1 MDRRRKK
8 VGCAAAHTL
17 GESRKNLFFFC
28 PSWKKAFLLFR
39 ASANA
44 DDDEAKGREEG
55 EMKDSSV
62 FPAHVRGRGE
72 KKCFSPNRIPPS
84 SDRSSFERQQSQR
97 GGIRQLQ
104 RNCCL
109 CCISLFSLLPSS
121 PSPLSCLDRAPLLA
135 TFGQFHGLTVAP
147 SSSSSSETA
156 AGRRLGKT
164 EEGEDGGGKR
174 KRRRKRGKKKKNE
187 NKKGTFH

>member
-1 MDRRRKK
+1 MFE
-8 VGCAAAHTL
+8 G
-17 GESRKNLFFFC
+17 GERKN
-28 PSWKKAFLLFR
+28 
-39 ASANA
+39 
-44 DDDEAKGREEG
+44 
-55 EMKDSSV
+55 V
-62 FPAHVRGRGE
+62 FPQTA
-72 KKCFSPNRIPPS
+72 SPPS
-84 SDRSSFERQQSQR
+84 NRSSFERQQSQR

-164 EEGEDGGGKR
+164 GGGRGREEGEDGRQKKKETEEGKEEGGKQER
-174 KRRRKRGKKKKNE
+174 DLSLICGVWLSSSYNSLTQSRRFKKDVYKR
-187 NKKGTFH
+187 TYF